1 MEWKVDLEDEK
12 EDSEKDDISDD
23 QPKSILI
30 PEANTNVIRD
40 QGENPEDSQKE
51 NLMSLKRN
59 IDKTYKGRFAMIY
72 FNDSFLSCV
81 SNDSIQS
88 VAEHM
93 VKFKG
98 RSSMRQYANKKA
110 IK

>member
-12 EDSEKDDISDD
+12 EDSEKDDISND

-51 NLMSLKRN
+51 NHE
-59 IDKTYKGRFAMIY
+59 DKFDVSEAKDKSKGQSKYK
-72 FNDSFLSCV
+72 
-81 SNDSIQS
+81 
-88 VAEHM
+88 E
-93 VKFKG
+93 KG
-98 RSSMRQYANKKA
+98 KGKEKA
-110 IK
+110 KNVEVP

>member
-51 NLMSLKRN
+51 NHE
-59 IDKTYKGRFAMIY
+59 DKF
-72 FNDSFLSCV
+72 DV
-81 SNDSIQS
+81 SEAKHWQDL
-88 VAEHM
+88 
-93 VKFKG
+93 
-98 RSSMRQYANKKA
+98 
-110 IK
+110 